1 MKEDLVD
8 KESLETKRAQHEQE
22 AREKFKLISEQ
33 KAVRTHPNDSLST
46 CLLFL
51 VVLLS
56 INTVPPR

>member
-33 KAVRTHPNDSLST
+33 KAVRNNPNDSLSNM
-46 CLLFL
+46 
-51 VVLLS
+51 S
-56 INTVPPR
+56 IFGGFCNQLTRSPR